1 MKLWKKVGKVF
12 LIALFAFMAVFM
24 TVDKYNYQPIE
35 IDKEVA
41 YEVIELSQSQFNLQ
55 APSLLESAYLRMG
68 TVVSDITDTIT
79 TTIQNLLAGIGSAI
93 VTYFEN
99 TFLVTDATGATDA
112 LNTVGIFVFVLL
124 GIGAA
129 FGLATLVFNLVRHR
143 A

>member
-1 MKLWKKVGKVF
+1 MKFWLFGF
-12 LIALFAFMAVFM
+12 LQTLGMKFM
-24 TVDKYNYQPIE
+24 TI
-35 IDKEVA
+35 
-41 YEVIELSQSQFNLQ
+41 
-55 APSLLESAYLRMG
+55 
-68 TVVSDITDTIT
+68 VSDITDTIT

-112 LNTVGIFVFVLL
+112 LNTVGIFIFVLL

-129 FGLATLVFNLVRHR
+129 FGLATLIFNLVRNR